1 MDLVEALR
9 TTGAAREFT
18 DQPVDDDLVA
28 SILDDAR
35 VAPSGGNRQPWRVAV
50 VKDLAIRRR
59 IADLMTTVW
68 QQYRGESEQSTNA
81 PFAFGRSTNA
91 TPVAEPNELL
101 DNIEQVPVVLVL
113 AADLNKIA
121 LMDGQLDRPPMTGGA
136 SIYPFGWSILLAARA
151 RGLGGVMTTFL
162 SRSEQEAAPIVGLPK
177 GHALAATIFLGYP
190 VHLRTKLSRVPVSEF
205 TTIDRF
211 DGAKLS

>member
-9 TTGAAREFT
+9 TTGAARDFT
-18 DQPVDDDLVA
+18 DQPVGDDLVT

-35 VAPSGGNRQPWRVAV
+35 FAPSGGNRQPWRVAV
-50 VKDLAIRRR
+50 VKDVAIRRR
-59 IADLMTTVW
+59 LADLMTTVW
-68 QQYRGESEQSTNA
+68 QQYRGESDQSTHA

-101 DNIEQVPVVLVL
+101 DNIERVPVVLVL
-113 AADLNKIA
+113 AADLNSIA
-121 LMDGQLDRPPMTGGA
+121 LMDAQLDRPPMTGGG

-162 SRSEQEAAPIVGLPK
+162 SRAETEAAPIVGLPQD
-177 GHALAATIFLGYP
+177 HALAATIFLGYP
-190 VHLRTKLSRVPVSEF
+190 VHLNTKLSRAPVSEF
-205 TTIDRF
+205 ATVDRF
-211 DGAKLS
+211 DGGLLA